1 MTKNGGRS
9 SAVSTG
15 VTTLEAMASYA
26 PERRVPIEDLV
37 DRLGLR
43 RTKLRLFQRVH
54 GLKEIRFDPEL
65 SLFDVVLP
73 AARRVVADEDTANRV
88 RHVLYAHTT
97 QAVTPAH
104 VDPAREIRDR
114 LGLHRAEAFGL
125 SHQNCASGMA
135 AVDVAGELLR
145 AEGRPGDCALVV
157 TGEQAFSPKIQ
168 LIEDVAIMGDA
179 AAACLVT
186 LDGAGDAVRSYATS
200 TMGEFSAAMLLDEER
215 SLRFSKMYAP
225 ELAKVMRL
233 AVAEAGLE
241 FADIDLVVP
250 HNVNLQSWRQTINE
264 LGIPREQVFLEN
276 VERFSHC
283 FASDVFLNHTTLRE
297 AGRLVPGRHYL
308 FATVGLGATFAAM
321 VITQGASV
329 TPAGTERDAGRE
341 AA

>member
-1 MTKNGGRS
+1 MTTNGRS
-9 SAVSTG
+9 STVSTG
-15 VTTLEAMASYA
+15 VTTLEAIASFA

-65 SLFDVVLP
+65 SLYDVVLP
-73 AARRVVADEDTANRV
+73 AARRVVADEGTASRV

-104 VDPAREIRDR
+104 IDPAREIRDR

-200 TMGEFSAAMLLDEER
+200 TLGEFSAAMLLDEER
-215 SLRFSKMYAP
+215 SLRFSKVYAP
-225 ELAKVMRL
+225 ELAKVMRR

-276 VERFSHC
+276 VERFGHC

-321 VITQGASV
+321 VITHGASV
-329 TPAGTERDAGRE
+329 TPAGTERDARRE